1 MAKRAKRTV
10 GKKRGTSAEIDGC
23 DVPFHDEDATPDS
36 ELPTAT
42 GGMAI
47 GPPAALADLDRDG
60 CDVDFAAADL
70 TADDELPVAIG
81 GSA

>member
-1 MAKRAKRTV
+1 V
-10 GKKRGTSAEIDGC
+10 GGKRGTGAEIDGC
-23 DVPFHDEDATPDS
+23 DVPFNDEDATPDS

-42 GGMAI
+42 GGMAV
-47 GPPAALADLDRDG
+47 GPSAQAVDLDRDG